1 MAQTV
6 PHNGTMPL
14 PSLSVVDVDGIP
26 AYWADV
32 RTAFTGTLVFGVG
45 LRDET
50 ARTAGLAHLI
60 EHLVMARVGR
70 VNISHNA
77 STSDEAISFYAQGAP
92 DAVADYLTRVGE
104 AISTLD
110 QTTDATVAEQRRI
123 ISNEL
128 GDSDERPGRG
138 HLVDRFGNQ
147 SLGLLDLGTPA
158 HRSHT
163 RDDVLRFAADW
174 LHAGTAALSFTGPIP
189 DGFTLRLPAAR
200 ATPPRPEPVVLRRGQ
215 WVVNGEVPVALSL
228 ELSSDDLATT
238 SVASTLLSDALL
250 DTLRTEQHLI
260 YSVNG
265 EWFPLSATHGLAA
278 YALDPRPEHALEAAS
293 AALAVIRRLAGEGPS
308 PEAVSEQQVR
318 LRAADDD
325 PESHTDFLRSRTL
338 AVVRGRRARDDISA
352 PPALDGVTP
361 AAIRDLFAAALDSV
375 FVTFGDDLEAESEE
389 QISTALDLKPAEDPD
404 PLFPS
409 LSKRELLRHYT
420 QDTTEIFG
428 GKLFSGAR
436 GADLVIDTER
446 VSLVDDGVFEVRFD
460 DLVLVTYSER
470 LRVWTLIARQ
480 GHLLFVDLDEWR
492 HPKQLH
498 ALLGERLPGWTQ
510 CEVDAVP
517 AAAPVT
523 V

>member
-1 MAQTV
+1 M
-6 PHNGTMPL
+6 GTMVL
-14 PSLSVVDVDGIP
+14 PTLSVVDVDGIP

-92 DAVADYLTRVGE
+92 DAVADFLTRVGE

-110 QTTDATVAEQRRI
+110 ETTEETVAEQRRI

-138 HLVDRFGNQ
+138 HLIDRFGNQ
-147 SLGLLDLGTPA
+147 SLGLMDLGSPA

-163 RDDVLRFAADW
+163 REEVLRFAVDW
-174 LHAGTAALSFTGPIP
+174 LHAGNAALSFTGPIP
-189 DGFTLRLPAAR
+189 EGLTVRLPAAR
-200 ATPPRPEPVVLRRGQ
+200 PTPARPEAAVLRRGQ
-215 WVVNGEVPVALSL
+215 WVVNGQIPVALSL
-228 ELSSDDLATT
+228 QLDSDDLAAKT
-238 SVASTLLSDALL
+238 VASTLLSDALL
-250 DTLRTEQHLI
+250 DTLRAERHLI
-260 YSVNG
+260 YSVDSQ
-265 EWFPLSATHGLAA
+265 WFPLSETGGLAA
-278 YALDPRPEHALEAAS
+278 YALDPRPEHALEAAA
-293 AALAVIRRLAGEGPS
+293 AALSVIRRLASEGPT
-308 PEAVSEQQVR
+308 EDAVAEQRVR
-318 LRAADDD
+318 WRAGDDD
-325 PESHTDFLRSRTL
+325 PENHADFVHTRAL
-338 AVVRGRRARDDISA
+338 AVVRGRRAPGDVTG
-352 PPALDGVTP
+352 PPSLDGVTP
-361 AAIRDLFAAALDSV
+361 DAIQALLAEALESV

-389 QISTALDLKPAEDPD
+389 QISDALGLKPAEDPD

-409 LSKRELLRHYT
+409 LSKRELLRHYM

-470 LRVWTLIARQ
+470 LRLWTLIARQ

-492 HPKQLH
+492 RPKQLH
-498 ALLGERLPGWTQ
+498 ALLGERLPGWAQ

-517 AAAPVT
+517 AAAT
-523 V
+523 ANA